1 MDWYSGKI
9 RAPLLDGVPVTLAG
23 QVFVVAPFNI
33 KRMRM
38 TAAARSVLREVGDG
52 TRDADSDGAIGAI
65 AEIAAAALSANYP
78 DVTATMLEENE
89 ALRAADLSMV
99 LEALRKANGGDEPA
113 GEAGAP
119 ATGALSKPANG
130 IS

>member
-33 KRMRM
+33 KRMRV

-52 TRDADSDGAIGAI
+52 TRDADSDGASG
-65 AEIAAAALSANYP
+65 LSRRSRQP
-78 DVTATMLEENE
+78 RFRRTT
-89 ALRAADLSMV
+89 R
-99 LEALRKANGGDEPA
+99 
-113 GEAGAP
+113 
-119 ATGALSKPANG
+119 T
-130 IS
+130 